1 VNFSECGRDYA
12 PSVLEVDFFTMKTL
26 AALYIV
32 SLYKRRRF
40 RTVKAN
46 IYVQFG
52 LVKGKEAGWDG
63 RMILL
68 NE

>member
-1 VNFSECGRDYA
+1 MNFSECGRDYT

-26 AALYIV
+26 AALHIV
-32 SLYKRRRF
+32 SLYKHRRF
-40 RTVKAN
+40 RTVKVN
-46 IYVQFG
+46 IYMQFG
-52 LVKGKEAGWDG
+52 LVKGKEAGWGG